1 MAKPIVDGL
10 ERDLEDR
17 ASVARL
23 DILSDPGR
31 AAAVRYDVQAVPTFL
46 VFDAE
51 GTLIGREVGLPN
63 RKEIAALVAGSR
75 PQ

>member
-10 ERDLEDR
+10 ERDLEGR

-31 AAAVRYDVQAVPTFL
+31 AVAVKYDVQAVPTFL
-46 VFDAE
+46 VFDE
-51 GTLIGREVGLPN
+51 DGTLIAREVGIPN
-63 RKEIAALVAGSR
+63 RKEIGALVTGSR